1 MKKFL
6 SLALALVMTIGAF
19 AQSQIAA
26 HRLDVAKETKK
37 EFKLNSRNLDPSNLK
52 KLVPNETK
60 AMSIDIDIVTI
71 GALSVEAT
79 FTPNDEV
86 AAYYYFVTEASEDNI
101 INQYLAIYEMFG
113 MTATEAEIV
122 MMLAENIDAPA
133 TGVQT
138 VTLNGDYMT
147 PGVENVIYVVGVAAD
162 ESVALFQETFTA
174 ESLGG
179 SGDAMVTIDIPA
191 DSVTAFSFYASLTPN
206 DQTAYYK
213 YMLWD
218 QSMLTEAQWNND
230 SILAYLS
237 TQSNVYAPISGTIDG
252 LEPNMTLAFYA
263 IAYNADG
270 VASDLISQTVTTSSL
285 GGEGVAEVTV
295 TVSDVTA
302 FGAYIS
308 FVPNDQTA
316 YYYYMIGSDAE
327 LAAENITFDGDVQT
341 YLETED
347 DKVYTTLEGSLD
359 GLSMGTTYKVYAL
372 AYNAND
378 EIASIAPAAT
388 FTTLTA
394 GGTGLA
400 EVAVDIEVVDGV
412 ATYETTMNDQTAYFY
427 FAVYYGIEDYTD
439 EQVLQILESN
449 PDMIKFEDQSNYIDF
464 ATAEADLYGIFI
476 VPLNANEEVGTTV
489 AIRFTADGV
498 LGLQDVNI
506 PTLNVYPNPAK
517 TQVTVTSSSSI
528 DRIEVTNILGQK
540 VYENAT
546 VGANQTTINVA
557 DLQNGAY
564 FVRVYSENCVI
575 TRKLIVK

>member
-6 SLALALVMTIGAF
+6 GFALALVMTIGAF
-19 AQSQIAA
+19 AQSQISA

-60 AMSIDIDIVTI
+60 AMSIDIDIVAI
-71 GALSVEAT
+71 EALSVEVT

-86 AAYYYFVTEASEDNI
+86 AAYYYLVADPSIVAE
-101 INQYLAIYEMFG
+101 YLALFEMLG
-113 MTATEAEIV
+113 MTATEAEVV
-122 MMLAENIDAPA
+122 MMLAENADAPA

-138 VTLNGDYMT
+138 VTMNGDFMT
-147 PGVENVIYVVGVAAD
+147 PGAENVVYAVGVAAD

-191 DSVTAFSFYASLTPN
+191 DSVTAFSFYASITPN

-213 YMLWD
+213 YIIMD

-230 SILAYLS
+230 SIMAYLS
-237 TQSNVYAPISGTIDG
+237 TQSNVYTPLSGTIDG

-270 VASDLISQTVTTSSL
+270 VASDLVSQSVTTSSL
-285 GGEGVAEVTV
+285 GGEGTAAVAV

-302 FGAYIS
+302 FSAYIS

-316 YYYYMIGSDAE
+316 YYYYMIASDEE
-327 LAAENITFDGDVQT
+327 LAAENITSDADMQT
-341 YLETED
+341 YLEAED
-347 DKVYTTLEGSLD
+347 YKVYTTLEGSLD
-359 GLSMGTTYKVYAL
+359 GLAMGTTYKVYAL

-439 EQVLQILESN
+439 EQVLQLLESN

-464 ATAEADLYGIFI
+464 ATAEADLFGIFI

-489 AIRFTADGV
+489 AIRFTAEGV

-528 DRIEVTNILGQK
+528 DRVEVTNILGQK

>member
-6 SLALALVMTIGAF
+6 SFALALVMTIGAF

-79 FTPNDEV
+79 FTPNEEV
-86 AAYYYFVTEASEDNI
+86 AAYYYLVADPSIVAE
-101 INQYLAIYEMFG
+101 YLALFEMFG
-113 MTATEAEIV
+113 MTATEAEVV
-122 MMLAENIDAPA
+122 MMLAENADAPA

-138 VTLNGDYMT
+138 VTLNGDYMI
-147 PGVENVIYVVGVAAD
+147 PGAENVVYAVGVAAD

-191 DSVTAFSFYASLTPN
+191 DSVTAFSFYASITPN

-213 YMLWD
+213 YIVLD
-218 QSMLTEAQWNND
+218 QSMLTEAQWNDD
-230 SILAYLS
+230 SIMAYLS
-237 TQSNVYAPISGTIDG
+237 TQSNVYTPISGTIDE

-270 VASDLISQTVTTSSL
+270 VASDLISQSVTTSSL
-285 GGEGVAEVTV
+285 GGEGTAAVAV

-302 FGAYIS
+302 FSAYIS

-316 YYYYMIGSDAE
+316 YYYYMIASDEE
-327 LAAENITFDGDVQT
+327 LAAENITSDADMQT
-341 YLETED
+341 YLEAED
-347 DKVYTTLEGSLD
+347 YKVYTTLEGSLD
-359 GLSMGTTYKVYAL
+359 GLAMGTTYKVYAL

-439 EQVLQILESN
+439 EQVLQLLESN

-464 ATAEADLYGIFI
+464 ATAEADLFGIFI

-489 AIRFTADGV
+489 AIRFTAEGV

-517 TQVTVTSSSSI
+517 TQVTVTSSSFI

>member
-6 SLALALVMTIGAF
+6 SFALALVMTIGAF

-71 GALSVEAT
+71 EALSVEVT

-86 AAYYYFVTEASEDNI
+86 AAYYYLVADPSIVAE
-101 INQYLAIYEMFG
+101 YLALFEMFG
-113 MTATEAEIV
+113 MTATEAEVV
-122 MMLAENIDAPA
+122 MMLAENADAPA

-138 VTLNGDYMT
+138 ITLNGDFMT
-147 PGVENVIYVVGVAAD
+147 PGAENVVYAVGVAAD

-191 DSVTAFSFYASLTPN
+191 DSVTAFSFYASITPN

-213 YMLWD
+213 YIIMD

-230 SILAYLS
+230 SIMAYLS
-237 TQSNVYAPISGTIDG
+237 TQSNVYTPISGTIDG

-270 VASDLISQTVTTSSL
+270 VASDLVSQSVTTSSL
-285 GGEGVAEVTV
+285 GGEGTAAVAV

-302 FGAYIS
+302 FSAYIS

-316 YYYYMIGSDAE
+316 YYYYMIASDEE
-327 LAAENITFDGDVQT
+327 LAAENITSDADMQT
-341 YLETED
+341 YLEAED
-347 DKVYTTLEGSLD
+347 YKVYTTLEGSLD
-359 GLSMGTTYKVYAL
+359 GLAMGTTYKVYAL

-439 EQVLQILESN
+439 EQVLQLLESN
-449 PDMIKFEDQSNYIDF
+449 PDMIRFEDQSNYIDF
-464 ATAEADLYGIFI
+464 ATAEADLFGIFI

-489 AIRFTADGV
+489 AIRFTAEGV

>member
-6 SLALALVMTIGAF
+6 SFALALVMTIGAF

-37 EFKLNSRNLDPSNLK
+37 EFKLNSRNLDPSK
-52 KLVPNETK
+52 IQKLVPNETK

-71 GALSVEAT
+71 EALSVEVT
-79 FTPNDEV
+79 FTPNEEV
-86 AAYYYFVTEASEDNI
+86 AAYYYLVTDPSIVAE
-101 INQYLAIYEMFG
+101 YLALFEMFG
-113 MTATEAEIV
+113 MTATEAEVV
-122 MMLAENIDAPA
+122 MMLAENADAPA

-138 VTLNGDYMT
+138 VTLNGDYMI
-147 PGVENVIYVVGVAAD
+147 PGAENVVYAVGVASD

-191 DSVTAFSFYASLTPN
+191 DSVTAFSFYASITPN

-213 YMLWD
+213 YILMD

-230 SILAYLS
+230 SIMAYLS
-237 TQSNVYAPISGTIDG
+237 TQSNVYTPISGTIDE

-270 VASDLISQTVTTSSL
+270 VASDLVSQSVTTSSL
-285 GGEGVAEVTV
+285 GGEGTAAVAV

-302 FGAYIS
+302 FSAYIS

-316 YYYYMIGSDAE
+316 YYYYMIASDEE
-327 LAAENITFDGDVQT
+327 LAAENITSDADMQT
-341 YLETED
+341 YLEAED
-347 DKVYTTLEGSLD
+347 YKVYTALEGSLD
-359 GLSMGTTYKVYAL
+359 GLEMGTTYKVYAL

-464 ATAEADLYGIFI
+464 ATAEADLYGLFI

-489 AIRFTADGV
+489 AIRFTAEGV

>member
-19 AQSQIAA
+19 AQSQISA

-37 EFKLNSRNLDPSNLK
+37 EFKLNSRNLDTSK
-52 KLVPNETK
+52 IQKLVPNETK

-71 GALSVEAT
+71 EALSVEVT

-86 AAYYYFVTEASEDNI
+86 AAYYYLVADPSIVAE
-101 INQYLAIYEMFG
+101 YLALFEMLG
-113 MTATEAEIV
+113 MTATEAEVV
-122 MMLAENIDAPA
+122 MMLAENADAPA

-147 PGVENVIYVVGVAAD
+147 PGAENVVYAVGVAAD

-191 DSVTAFSFYASLTPN
+191 DSVTAFSFYASITPN

-213 YMLWD
+213 YIIMD

-230 SILAYLS
+230 SIMAYLN
-237 TQSNVYAPISGTIDG
+237 TQSNVYTPISGTIDG

-270 VASDLISQTVTTSSL
+270 VASDLVSQSVTTSSL
-285 GGEGVAEVTV
+285 GGEGTAAVAV

-302 FGAYIS
+302 FSAYIS

-316 YYYYMIGSDAE
+316 YYYYMIASDEE
-327 LAAENITFDGDVQT
+327 LAAENITSDADMQT
-341 YLETED
+341 YLEAED
-347 DKVYTTLEGSLD
+347 YKVYTTLEGSLD
-359 GLSMGTTYKVYAL
+359 GLAMGTTYKVYAL

-439 EQVLQILESN
+439 EQVLQLLESN

-464 ATAEADLYGIFI
+464 ATAEADLFGIFI

-489 AIRFTADGV
+489 AIRFTAEGV